1 MHSSPSVVPPGP
13 GTGVPAA
20 DEPSNALPPNTAPA
34 PPNTAPAPPNAAL
47 SDAPSPDALPSS
59 AVPPV
64 DEAAA
69 VALTQDL
76 VRLRTVNAAGATTV
90 EQPAAD
96 LLCGLF
102 TEFGW
107 PYDVVEVAPGRPNV
121 VAVVE
126 GGGGPGRTLMFEG
139 HTDVVTEGDAAA
151 WNVDPYGAE
160 IRDGRL
166 WGRGAADMKSG
177 VAAMIYG
184 VRALQQAG
192 PFPGRVVVGVLCDEE
207 GLMLGAKAFA
217 ASPPAAEVDGVVV
230 CEPEG
235 YEVCTSARGGI
246 RLRLGLRGVMAH
258 GAMPQEGRN
267 PLIAG
272 SRIVAALAEVEKWAA
287 GRYGTHPH
295 AGTVTVTPTVLRAG
309 DPDQL
314 NVIPGHGALG
324 IDVRTVPGTDHA
336 EVVERLRQTAVAA
349 AADVGVTVELT
360 VVDDRP
366 AVEIAAG
373 HPLVRSL
380 VAGHR
385 LVHGAEPPFGAVP
398 GTTDGTIL
406 TRDAGLPTVVY
417 GPGGKW
423 IAHQKDE
430 YVEVREIAE
439 YARVYAVA
447 ARHFLDGSET
457 LTGPPGPG
465 TQEGG
470 DAA

>member
-1 MHSSPSVVPPGP
+1 MRSSPSAVPSDPGA
-13 GTGVPAA
+13 GVP
-20 DEPSNALPPNTAPA
+20 E
-34 PPNTAPAPPNAAL
+34 
-47 SDAPSPDALPSS
+47 
-59 AVPPV
+59 V

-69 VALTQDL
+69 VAFTQDL
-76 VRLRTVNAAGATTV
+76 VRLRTVNAAGATAV

-96 LLCGLF
+96 LVSRLF
-102 TEFGW
+102 TAFGW
-107 PYDVVEVAPGRPNV
+107 PHEVVAVAPGRPNV

-139 HTDVVTEGDAAA
+139 HTDVVTEGDAGD
-151 WNVDPYGAE
+151 WTVDPYGAE
-160 IRDGRL
+160 LRDGRL

-177 VAAMIYG
+177 VAAMVHG
-184 VRALQQAG
+184 VRALQRAG
-192 PFPGRVVVGVLCDEE
+192 PFPGRIVVGVLCDEE

-217 ASPPAAEVDGVVV
+217 ASPLAARVDGVIV

-246 RLRLGLRGVMAH
+246 RLRLDLRGEMAH
-258 GAMPQEGRN
+258 GAMPQEGRSA
-267 PLIAG
+267 LVAG
-272 SRIVAALAEVEKWAA
+272 ARIVAALAEAEAWALR
-287 GRYGTHPH
+287 RYGTHPH
-295 AGTVTVTPTVLRAG
+295 AGAVTVTPTVLRAG

-314 NVIPGHGALG
+314 NVIPGRGVLG

-336 EVVERLRQTAVAA
+336 ELTEHIRQAAVAA
-349 AADVGVTVELT
+349 ADTVGVTVKAA

-366 AVEIAAG
+366 AVEIDAA
-373 HPLVRSL
+373 HPLVAAL

-385 LVHGAEPPFGAVP
+385 QVHGAAPRFGAVP

-439 YARVYAVA
+439 YARAYAAA
-447 ARHFLDGSET
+447 ARHFLNG
-457 LTGPPGPG
+457 GARP
-465 TQEGG
+465 EGG
-470 DAA
+470 GT

>member
-1 MHSSPSVVPPGP
+1 MHSSPSVVPSGP
-13 GTGVPAA
+13 DTG
-20 DEPSNALPPNTAPA
+20 APEA
-34 PPNTAPAPPNAAL
+34 GKRQ
-47 SDAPSPDALPSS
+47 DG
-59 AVPPV
+59 VPPV

-76 VRLRTVNAAGATTV
+76 VRLRTVNAAGATAV

-96 LLCGLF
+96 LVSRLF
-102 TEFGW
+102 TAFGW
-107 PYDVVEVAPGRPNV
+107 PHEVTEVAPGRPNV

-139 HTDVVTEGDAAA
+139 HSDVVTEGDAAA
-151 WNVDPYGAE
+151 WTVDPYGAQ
-160 IRDGRL
+160 IRDGKL

-217 ASPPAAEVDGVVV
+217 ASPTAAGVDGVVV

-246 RLRLGLRGVMAH
+246 RLRLGLQGVMAH

-272 SRIVAALAEVEKWAA
+272 ARIVAALAAAEEWAVR
-287 GRYGTHPH
+287 RYGTHPH

-314 NVIPGHGALG
+314 NVIPGHGLLG

-336 EVVERLRQTAVAA
+336 EIVEHLRRTAEAA
-349 AADVGVTVELT
+349 AATAGVTVELT

-366 AVEIAAG
+366 AVELADG
-373 HPLVRSL
+373 HPLVAAL

-385 LVHGAEPPFGAVP
+385 RVHGGAPSFGAVP
-398 GTTDGTIL
+398 GTTDGTVL

-430 YVEVREIAE
+430 YVAVREIAE

-447 ARHFLDGSET
+447 ARHFLDGGD
-457 LTGPPGPG
+457 TGPGPG
-465 TQEGG
+465 RAEGG

>member
-1 MHSSPSVVPPGP
+1 MHNSPSVVPSGP
-13 GTGVPAA
+13 EAGVPET
-20 DEPSNALPPNTAPA
+20 DRSRTAVPVSVPA
-34 PPNTAPAPPNAAL
+34 P
-47 SDAPSPDALPSS
+47 
-59 AVPPV
+59 VPPV

-69 VALTQDL
+69 VALTQAL
-76 VRLRTVNAAGATTV
+76 VRLRTVNAAGATAV

-96 LLCGLF
+96 LVSRLF
-102 TEFGW
+102 TDFGW
-107 PYDVVEVAPGRPNV
+107 PHEVEEVAPGRPNV

-139 HTDVVTEGDAAA
+139 HTDVVTEGDAGA
-151 WNVDPYGAE
+151 WSVDPYGAR

-166 WGRGAADMKSG
+166 WGRGAADMKAG

-184 VRALQQAG
+184 VRALQEAG

-217 ASPPAAEVDGVVV
+217 ASPLAAEVDGVVV

-246 RLRLGLRGVMAH
+246 RLRFGLQGAMAH

-267 PLIAG
+267 ALVAG
-272 SRIVAALAEVEKWAA
+272 ARVVAALAQAQEWAVR
-287 GRYGTHPH
+287 RYGTHPH

-314 NVIPGHGALG
+314 NVIPGHAVLG
-324 IDVRTVPGTDHA
+324 VDVRTVPGTDHA
-336 EVVERLRQTAVAA
+336 ELVEHLRRTAVAA
-349 AADVGVTVELT
+349 AAEVGVTAGLT

-373 HPLVRSL
+373 HPLVTGL
-380 VAGHR
+380 VAAHR
-385 LVHGAEPPFGAVP
+385 QVHGVAPAFGAVP

-423 IAHQKDE
+423 IAHQQDE

-447 ARHFLDGSET
+447 ARHFLSGA
-457 LTGPPGPG
+457 GPES
-465 TQEGG
+465 TTEGG
-470 DAA
+470 AGSGHPEGDSA

>member
-1 MHSSPSVVPPGP
+1 MHSSPSVVPPGS

-20 DEPSNALPPNTAPA
+20 GEPSNALS
-34 PPNTAPAPPNAAL
+34 
-47 SDAPSPDALPSS
+47 SDATPSDTPSS
-59 AVPPV
+59 DAAPSYAAPLYAVPPI

-76 VRLRTVNAAGATTV
+76 VRLRTVNAAGATAV
-90 EQPAAD
+90 EEPAAD
-96 LLCGLF
+96 LVRRLF

-151 WNVDPYGAE
+151 WSVDPYGAE

-192 PFPGRVVVGVLCDEE
+192 PFPGRIVVGVLCDEE

-267 PLIAG
+267 PLVAG
-272 SRIVAALAEVEKWAA
+272 ARIVAALAEAEKWAV

-295 AGTVTVTPTVLRAG
+295 AGTVTVTPTVLCAG

-314 NVIPGHGALG
+314 NVIPGHGVLG

-373 HPLVRSL
+373 HPLVRAL

-385 LVHGAEPPFGAVP
+385 QVHGVEPSFGAVP

-447 ARHFLDGSET
+447 ARHFLDGHET
-457 LTGPPGPG
+457 RPGPPDSAALRP
-465 TQEGG
+465 EGG